1 MTVFVDTS
9 YFVAIAAPRDQ
20 WHKKAV
26 LAYRPGLNLVTS
38 AAVINE
44 TITLLQSR
52 GLLSAAL
59 AFLADVRAN
68 PDIEVFHVDAVLQS
82 EAWNLFHRFAG
93 SGANAVDCVSFAI
106 MKKLSINR
114 AFTFDEHF
122 RGAGFEILR

>member
-1 MTVFVDTS
+1 MTVFVDTR
-9 YFVAIAAPRDQ
+9 YFVAIMAPRDQ

-26 LAYRPGLNLVTS
+26 RAYRPRLNLATS

-44 TITLLQSR
+44 TISLLHSR

-68 PDIEVFHVDAVLQS
+68 PDIEVFHTDAILQS

-93 SGANAVDCVSFAI
+93 SGANAMDCVSFAI

-114 AFTFDEHF
+114 ALTFDEHF
-122 RGAGFEILR
+122 RAAGFEILG